1 MPGLGA
7 TDPADLEAQARAE
20 LGFSRR
26 LEQPRRISP
35 YPGFGGSGG
44 YPVWYREQQLQRFN
58 AGEAIDISRRSIYRW
73 ADCLGPFRQTGNRE
87 RTTIVGVDLL
97 SLVTYITEWPDAT
110 LDKMVVFIYNEGG
123 GLYSRQAISNCL
135 RELDITKKRAS
146 TEGYQMQQPD
156 VQFPVWGFWNC
167 PPPLAFFMCHKGG
180 SLTWMSLGLRLRDA
194 TARGDGP

>member
-44 YPVWYREQQLQRFN
+44 YPVWYCEQQLQRFN
-58 AGEAIDISRRSIYRW
+58 AGEAIDVSRRSIYQW
-73 ADCLGPFRQTGNRE
+73 ADCLGPFRQTCNRE

-97 SLVTYITEWPDAT
+97 GLVTYITEWPDAT
-110 LDKMVVFIYNEGG
+110 LDEMAVFIYNEGG
-123 GLYSRQAISNCL
+123 SLLPPCNIQLPSVGVTTIKK
-135 RELDITKKRAS
+135 ITR
-146 TEGYQMQQPD
+146 
-156 VQFPVWGFWNC
+156 
-167 PPPLAFFMCHKGG
+167 
-180 SLTWMSLGLRLRDA
+180 
-194 TARGDGP
+194 